1 MRNKIIAW
9 LDIPRTLQEPFHAL
23 WNRTGELQGQ
33 ICKLQ
38 EEAVLEDINCPVCKR
53 VTLVKKIIP
62 AYSAHYL
69 NNYYC
74 YGCGK
79 QFEKMTEEQLVE
91 RHSLSDLM
99 GTISASIVVDNY
111 PDSTTIKKKGG
122 GKKLGKS
129 KGSKEPVKSGK
140 K

>member
-33 ICKLQ
+33 INELHK
-38 EEAVLEDINCPVCKR
+38 EAVLEDINCPVCKR
-53 VTLVKKIIP
+53 VTLSKKAPPSYIGDT
-62 AYSAHYL
+62 L
-69 NNYYC
+69 KYYC

-79 QFEKMTEEQLVE
+79 KFEKVTDEKLVE
-91 RHSLSDLM
+91 YKTFANSYDS
-99 GTISASIVVDNY
+99 ISSSIVMCDIPSGTV
-111 PDSTTIKKKGG
+111 IKAKGG
-122 GKKLGKS
+122 DSKLGKG
-129 KGSKEPVKSGK
+129 KKCGKEPVKSGK